1 MYTAAELTAGKKPP
15 RLNPKSPSSQ
25 DASRSAGWLG
35 SGADEMNRGRI
46 RRRRRLRSIDRAMAG
61 VSRGSLLALLEAA
74 CSSPTA
80 SHRIPSLAVVFDA
93 VANSGGVSGRP
104 ADPSLLPTLVAA
116 AHESEPQLRA
126 LEDHQPLDVR
136 AGAVVRW
143 NGDLHRL
150 LPGFLGRPIAEIDE
164 LGLLAHAIDP
174 VLVDHRGYGLGDLI
188 ELVLRR
194 MDHIAGVLS
203 AAWPSDDVPEPDS
216 PVYITDNEYVAASQL
231 DDFFVQVDACEA
243 PDRAREALLAHSVSP
258 RRLACRV
265 DDPVSVFGDT
275 ICVRF
280 GSDEWVPVPGGLLLE
295 ALIACGVRLAGLAS
309 QLSSDAEARWRSL
322 VGNRVGCMLAG
333 SAHPIIGPVAASG
346 ASAVHS
352 ITLYSPTQLLVID
365 VAASL
370 TRDGLHA
377 ALDSSDASLD
387 AVVAGTA
394 LSGVAGLDRVDDD
407 ADIVR
412 LQVAAAPGASGLD
425 PRSKYP
431 TATLT
436 DLNSIARSTFA
447 SPPDL
452 WYFLRDYAQLRDS
465 SVIWS
470 WNLAPLWMI
479 WTSGGK
485 SFHRDAVAPGL
496 VSIDPRIMRS
506 EWSDAAGASALERA
520 LHRLGFPQLSDW
532 PVAWHDS
539 QESLVGDSTESRM
552 YRILAWEI
560 PVAVSACD
568 RSGLFRETD
577 SRWALS
583 KILSAKLKDTKDF
596 FLALAAAAGL
606 THLIFELGYDD
617 GEDGLVLEWF
627 PDSVVRLRCNEHL
640 RTAMLQ
646 DSHEV
651 ESAVGHLLADAL
663 CQADVA
669 ERFKQEWDAAPPA
682 VRIDGIRIVQDALEL
697 PPPIEAHDSQLNDIQ
712 RRLGSHLVEHV
723 DPGSYDGADAV
734 RIESEVIYPWLIKQ
748 LHAVQARY
756 RHDAILEFA
765 LSQLERA
772 NHHRM
777 VNQHRIGWRRGTF
790 DGDAH
795 AERSEEDRLTI
806 LTKCISLI
814 VEETVART
822 PQGCSSPDRLGWIEL
837 VSVAQLCIE
846 SSLRSESIHLRLAD
860 ATMTIT
866 DRFGIDVSARFPEV
880 DIHAY
885 QDARKA
891 AMLPNAVPMGSSE
904 AHLPEPH
911 DRQPQPL
918 TDEVPDLVEVDQELK
933 ATLGFGLDAL
943 RGVLSMACEW
953 EVSSSTYIAHVSA
966 EVFLD
971 TLTPLSAL
979 ASRDEHARALEWLTL
994 RKTGLLDDAND
1005 SSIEHWELERR
1016 AARVATRPFIEGAN
1030 GCYVL
1035 PWTAQF
1041 TARILRNYLI
1051 EGRLPWPDRV
1061 LPDSV
1066 CRALGRY
1073 RQRVGKA
1080 FEDECARV
1088 LSDTRLIVRR
1098 GIKPSKAQRYGIDEL
1113 HGEIDVL
1120 CVDPQTSR
1128 IWVIEA
1134 KDLAT
1139 PFSSRSLHHHIS
1151 RFTAEGGFVDKL
1163 IKKVTD
1169 VRRNAADIAT
1179 HLDADSPARPWT
1191 VIGLIVTV
1199 NPEPAAY
1206 VQDGEVP
1213 ICTIAQLADV
1223 VLSDHPPATGA
1234 PLTHDSVTSRHPLT

>member
-1 MYTAAELTAGKKPP
+1 MYRA
-15 RLNPKSPSSQ
+15 
-25 DASRSAGWLG
+25 RS
-35 SGADEMNRGRI
+35 
-46 RRRRRLRSIDRAMAG
+46 RRRRHLRSIERAMAG
-61 VSRGSLLALLEAA
+61 VSRSSLLALLEAA

-93 VANSGGVSGRP
+93 VANSAGVAGRH
-104 ADPSLLPTLVAA
+104 ADASLLPMLVAA

-164 LGLLAHAIDP
+164 LCLLANAIDP

-194 MDHIAGVLS
+194 MDHIAGALS

-216 PVYITDNEYVAASQL
+216 PVYITDNELGAASQL
-231 DDFFVQVDACEA
+231 EDICVQVDACEA

-265 DDPVSVFGDT
+265 DDPVAVFADT

-280 GSDEWVPVPGGLLLE
+280 GSDEWAPVPGGLLLE

-309 QLSSDAEARWRSL
+309 RLSSDAETRWRAL
-322 VGNRVGCMLAG
+322 VSNRVGCMLAG
-333 SAHPIIGPVAASG
+333 SAHPIVGPVAASG

-352 ITLYSPTQLLVID
+352 ITRYSPTQLLVID
-365 VAASL
+365 VVAAL
-370 TRDGLHA
+370 TQDGLHA

-387 AVVAGTA
+387 TVVPGTA
-394 LSGVAGLDRVDDD
+394 LTGAPGLDQIDDD
-407 ADIVR
+407 ADIVH
-412 LQVAAAPGASGLD
+412 LQVAAAPGAAGLD

-436 DLNSIARSTFA
+436 DLNNIARSTFA

-452 WYFLRDYAQLRDS
+452 WYFLRDYSQLRDS

-470 WNLAPLWMI
+470 LNLAPLWMI
-479 WTSGGK
+479 WTSRGK

-496 VSIDPRIMRS
+496 VAIDPRIMRS
-506 EWSDAAGASALERA
+506 EWNDAADASALERA
-520 LHRLGFPQLSDW
+520 LHRLGFPQLSDL

-539 QESLVGDSTESRM
+539 EESLVGDATESRM
-552 YRILAWEI
+552 YRILAWET

-568 RSGLFRETD
+568 RSGMFHETD
-577 SRWALS
+577 ALWALS
-583 KILSAKLKDTKDF
+583 KILSAKLKDTKDS
-596 FLALAAAAGL
+596 FLALVAAAGL
-606 THLIFELGYDD
+606 THLIFEFGYHDGGDD
-617 GEDGLVLEWF
+617 LVLEWLS
-627 PDSVVRLRCNEHL
+627 DSVIRLRCDEHL
-640 RTAMLQ
+640 RTAMLR

-651 ESAVGHLLADAL
+651 ESAIGHLLADAL
-663 CQADVA
+663 CHTDAA
-669 ERFKQEWDAAPPA
+669 ERFKRDWDAAPPA
-682 VRIDGIRIVQDALEL
+682 VRIDGLKVVQDALEL

-712 RRLGSHLVEHV
+712 RRLGSHLAEHV

-734 RIESEVIYPWLIKQ
+734 RIESEVIYPWLINQ
-748 LHAVQARY
+748 LHAVLARY
-756 RHDAILEFA
+756 RHEAMLKYG

-790 DGDAH
+790 DSDAH
-795 AERSEEDRLTI
+795 EERAEEDRLTV
-806 LTKCISLI
+806 LTKFISLI

-822 PQGCSSPDRLGWIEL
+822 PQGRSSPDRLGWIEL
-837 VSVAQLCIE
+837 LSVAQLCIE

-880 DIHAY
+880 DIHGY

-891 AMLPNAVPMGSSE
+891 AMLPNAVPIGSSE
-904 AHLPEPH
+904 AHLPEP
-911 DRQPQPL
+911 DDSQPQPL

-966 EVFLD
+966 EAFLD

-994 RKTGLLDDAND
+994 RKTGLLEDAHD
-1005 SSIEHWELERR
+1005 TSIEHWELERR
-1016 AARVATRPFIEGAN
+1016 AARVTTRPFIEGAN

-1041 TARILRNYLI
+1041 TLRILRNYLI

-1066 CRALGRY
+1066 CRALDRY
-1073 RQRVGKA
+1073 RQKVGKA
-1080 FEDECARV
+1080 FEDECVRV

-1098 GIKPSKAQRYGIDEL
+1098 SIKPSKAHRYGIDEL
-1113 HGEIDVL
+1113 YGEIDVL
-1120 CVDPQTSR
+1120 CIDPQTSR

-1139 PFSSRSLHHHIS
+1139 PFSSRSLRHHIS
-1151 RFTAEGGFVDKL
+1151 RFTDEGRFIDKL
-1163 IKKVTD
+1163 MKKVTD
-1169 VRRNAADIAT
+1169 VHRNAADVAT
-1179 HLDADSPARPWT
+1179 HLEADSPTRPWT

-1206 VQDGEVP
+1206 VQDVEVP

-1223 VLSDHPPATGA
+1223 VLSDQPPSS
-1234 PLTHDSVTSRHPLT
+1234 DSRWLNKRSGG

>member
-1 MYTAAELTAGKKPP
+1 
-15 RLNPKSPSSQ
+15 
-25 DASRSAGWLG
+25 
-35 SGADEMNRGRI
+35 MNRGRI
-46 RRRRRLRSIDRAMAG
+46 RRRRRHRSIERAMTG
-61 VSRGSLLALLEAA
+61 VSRASLLALLEAA

-80 SHRIPSLAVVFDA
+80 SHRIPSLALVFGA
-93 VANSGGVSGRP
+93 VANSAGVEGRP
-104 ADPSLLPTLVAA
+104 ADASLLPMLVAA
-116 AHESEPQLRA
+116 AHESEPQLQA
-126 LEDHQPLDVR
+126 LEDHQPCDVR

-150 LPGFLGRPIAEIDE
+150 LPGFLGRPIAAIDE

-174 VLVDHRGYGLGDLI
+174 VLVDHQGYGLGDLI

-203 AAWPSDDVPEPDS
+203 AAWPDDDVPEPDS
-216 PVYITDNEYVAASQL
+216 PVYITDNELAAANRLEDIFS
-231 DDFFVQVDACEA
+231 QVDACEA
-243 PDRAREALLAHSVSP
+243 PERAREALLAHSVSP
-258 RRLACRV
+258 QRLACRL
-265 DDPVSVFGDT
+265 DDPVSVFADT
-275 ICVRF
+275 ICLRF
-280 GSDEWVPVPGGLLLE
+280 GADEWTPVPGGLLLE

-309 QLSSDAEARWRSL
+309 QLSGDAETRWRS
-322 VGNRVGCMLAG
+322 VVSDRVGCMLAG
-333 SAHPIIGPVAASG
+333 SAHPITGPVAASG
-346 ASAVHS
+346 ASTVHS
-352 ITLYSPTQLLVID
+352 ITRYSPTQLLVID
-365 VAASL
+365 VAAAL
-370 TRDGLHA
+370 TQDGLRS

-387 AVVAGTA
+387 TVVPGTA
-394 LSGVAGLDRVDDD
+394 LSGAAGLDRVDDE
-407 ADIVR
+407 ADIIH
-412 LQVAAAPGASGLD
+412 LQVVAVPGVAGLD

-436 DLNSIARSTFA
+436 DLKNIARSSFA

-470 WNLAPLWMI
+470 SNLAPLWMI
-479 WTSGGK
+479 WTSAGK
-485 SFHRDAVAPGL
+485 SFYRDAVAPGL

-506 EWSDAAGASALERA
+506 EWNDAADASALERA
-520 LHRLGFPQLSDW
+520 LHRLGFPQRSDL

-539 QESLVGDSTESRM
+539 EESLVGDFTESRM
-552 YRILAWEI
+552 YRMLAWET
-560 PVAVSACD
+560 PVAVSLCD
-568 RSGLFRETD
+568 PSGLFHETD
-577 SRWALS
+577 PLWAVS
-583 KILSAKLKDTKDF
+583 KILSAKLKDTKGS

-617 GEDGLVLEWF
+617 GEDALVLEWL
-627 PDSVVRLRCNEHL
+627 PDSVIRLRCNEHL
-640 RTAMLQ
+640 RAAMLQ

-651 ESAVGHLLADAL
+651 ESAIGHLVADAL
-663 CQADVA
+663 SQTDDA
-669 ERFKQEWDAAPPA
+669 ERFKQDWDAAPPA
-682 VRIDGIRIVQDALEL
+682 VRIDGLRVVQDALEL

-712 RRLGSHLVEHV
+712 RRLGSHLAEHV
-723 DPGSYDGADAV
+723 APGSYDGADAV
-734 RIESEVIYPWLIKQ
+734 RIESQVIYPWLIKQ

-756 RHDAILEFA
+756 LHEAMLEYA

-790 DGDAH
+790 DSDAH
-795 AERSEEDRLTI
+795 EERSEEDRLTV
-806 LTKCISLI
+806 LTKCISLM

-837 VSVAQLCIE
+837 LSVAQLCIE

-885 QDARKA
+885 HDARKA
-891 AMLPNAVPMGSSE
+891 AMLPDAVPMGSSE
-904 AHLPEPH
+904 AHLPEPDDIH
-911 DRQPQPL
+911 PRPL
-918 TDEVPDLVEVDQELK
+918 TEQVPDLVEVDQELK

-953 EVSSSTYIAHVSA
+953 EVSSTTYIAHVSA
-966 EVFLD
+966 EAFLD

-994 RKTGLLDDAND
+994 RKTGLLEDAHD

-1016 AARVATRPFIEGAN
+1016 AARVTTRPFIEGAN
-1030 GCYVL
+1030 GIYVL

-1041 TARILRNYLI
+1041 AVRILRNYLI

-1061 LPDSV
+1061 LPDDV

-1073 RQRVGKA
+1073 RQGVGKA

-1098 GIKPSKAQRYGIDEL
+1098 GIKPSKAHQYGIDEL
-1113 HGEIDVL
+1113 YGEIDVL

-1139 PFSSRSLHHHIS
+1139 PFSSRSLRYHINK
-1151 RFTAEGGFVDKL
+1151 FTDEGGFIDKL
-1163 IKKVTD
+1163 MKKVTN
-1169 VRRNAADIAT
+1169 VRRNAADIAA
-1179 HLDADSPARPWT
+1179 HLGADSPTRPWT

-1206 VQDGEVP
+1206 VQDVGVP

-1223 VLSDHPPATGA
+1223 VLSDHPPASGA
-1234 PLTHDSVTSRHPLT
+1234 PPTHE

>member
-1 MYTAAELTAGKKPP
+1 MT
-15 RLNPKSPSSQ
+15 
-25 DASRSAGWLG
+25 
-35 SGADEMNRGRI
+35 
-46 RRRRRLRSIDRAMAG
+46 G
-61 VSRGSLLALLEAA
+61 VSRASLLALLEAA

-80 SHRIPSLAVVFDA
+80 SHRIPSLALVFGA
-93 VANSGGVSGRP
+93 VANSASVEGRP
-104 ADPSLLPTLVAA
+104 ADASLLPMLVAA
-116 AHESEPQLRA
+116 AHESEPQLQA
-126 LEDHQPLDVR
+126 LEDHQPCDVG

-150 LPGFLGRPIAEIDE
+150 LPGFLGRPIAAIDE

-174 VLVDHRGYGLGDLI
+174 VLVDHQGYGLGDLI

-203 AAWPSDDVPEPDS
+203 AAWPDDDVPEPDS
-216 PVYITDNEYVAASQL
+216 PVYITDNELAAANRLEDIFS
-231 DDFFVQVDACEA
+231 QVDACEA
-243 PDRAREALLAHSVSP
+243 PERAREALLAHSVSP
-258 RRLACRV
+258 QRLACRL
-265 DDPVSVFGDT
+265 DDPVSVFADT
-275 ICVRF
+275 ICLRF
-280 GSDEWVPVPGGLLLE
+280 GADEWTPVPGGLLLE

-309 QLSSDAEARWRSL
+309 QLSGDAETRWRSL
-322 VGNRVGCMLAG
+322 VSDRVGCMLAG
-333 SAHPIIGPVAASG
+333 SAHPITGPVAASG
-346 ASAVHS
+346 ASTVHS
-352 ITLYSPTQLLVID
+352 ITRYSPTQLLVID
-365 VAASL
+365 VAAAL
-370 TRDGLHA
+370 TQDGLRS

-387 AVVAGTA
+387 TVVPGTA
-394 LSGVAGLDRVDDD
+394 LSGAAGLDRVDDE
-407 ADIVR
+407 ADIIH
-412 LQVAAAPGASGLD
+412 LQVVAVPGVAGLD

-436 DLNSIARSTFA
+436 DLKNIARSSFA

-470 WNLAPLWMI
+470 SNLAPLWMI
-479 WTSGGK
+479 WTSAGK

-506 EWSDAAGASALERA
+506 EWNDAADASALERA
-520 LHRLGFPQLSDW
+520 LHRLGFPQLSEL

-539 QESLVGDSTESRM
+539 EESLVGDSTESRM
-552 YRILAWEI
+552 YRILAWET
-560 PVAVSACD
+560 PVAVSVCD
-568 RSGLFRETD
+568 PSGLFHETD
-577 SRWALS
+577 PLWAVS
-583 KILSAKLKDTKDF
+583 KILSAKLKATKGS

-617 GEDGLVLEWF
+617 DGEDDLVLEWF
-627 PDSVVRLRCNEHL
+627 PDSVIRLRCNEHL
-640 RTAMLQ
+640 MTAMLQ

-651 ESAVGHLLADAL
+651 ESAIGHLVADMLPHTDA
-663 CQADVA
+663 V
-669 ERFKQEWDAAPPA
+669 ERFKRDWDAAPPA
-682 VRIDGIRIVQDALEL
+682 VRIDGLRVVQDALEL
-697 PPPIEAHDSQLNDIQ
+697 PPPIEVHDSQLNDMQ
-712 RRLGSHLVEHV
+712 RRLGSHLAEHV
-723 DPGSYDGADAV
+723 APGSYDGADAV

-748 LHAVQARY
+748 LHAVLARY
-756 RHDAILEFA
+756 RHEAMLEFA

-790 DGDAH
+790 DSDAH
-795 AERSEEDRLTI
+795 EERSEEDRLTV
-806 LTKCISLI
+806 LTKCISLM

-837 VSVAQLCIE
+837 LSVAQLCIE

-885 QDARKA
+885 HDARKA
-891 AMLPNAVPMGSSE
+891 AMLPDAVPMGSSE
-904 AHLPEPH
+904 AHLPEPE
-911 DRQPQPL
+911 DIQPQPL
-918 TDEVPDLVEVDQELK
+918 TEQMPDLVEVDQELK

-953 EVSSSTYIAHVSA
+953 EVSSATYIAHVSA
-966 EVFLD
+966 EAFLD

-994 RKTGLLDDAND
+994 RKTGLLEDGHD

-1016 AARVATRPFIEGAN
+1016 AARVTTRPFIEGAN
-1030 GCYVL
+1030 GIYLL

-1061 LPDSV
+1061 LPDGV

-1073 RQRVGKA
+1073 RQGVGKA

-1088 LSDTRLIVRR
+1088 LSDTRLIVRG
-1098 GIKPSKAQRYGIDEL
+1098 GIKPSKAHQYGIDEL
-1113 HGEIDVL
+1113 YGEIDML

-1139 PFSSRSLHHHIS
+1139 PFSSRSLRHHIS
-1151 RFTAEGGFVDKL
+1151 KFTDEGGFIDKL
-1163 IKKVTD
+1163 MKKVTD
-1169 VRRNAADIAT
+1169 VRRNAADIAA
-1179 HLDADSPARPWT
+1179 HLGADSPTRPWT

-1206 VQDGEVP
+1206 VQDVGVP

-1223 VLSDHPPATGA
+1223 VLSDHPPASGA
-1234 PLTHDSVTSRHPLT
+1234 PPTHE

>member
-1 MYTAAELTAGKKPP
+1 MT
-15 RLNPKSPSSQ
+15 
-25 DASRSAGWLG
+25 
-35 SGADEMNRGRI
+35 
-46 RRRRRLRSIDRAMAG
+46 G
-61 VSRGSLLALLEAA
+61 VSRASLLALLEAA
-74 CSSPTA
+74 CSSPAA
-80 SHRIPSLAVVFDA
+80 SHRIPSLALVFGA
-93 VANSGGVSGRP
+93 VANSASVEGRP
-104 ADPSLLPTLVAA
+104 ADASLLPMLVAA
-116 AHESEPQLRA
+116 AHESEPELRA
-126 LEDHQPLDVR
+126 LEDHQPCDVR

-150 LPGFLGRPIAEIDE
+150 LPGFLGRPIAAIDE

-203 AAWPSDDVPEPDS
+203 AAWPDDDVPEPDL
-216 PVYITDNEYVAASQL
+216 PVYITDNELGAANRL
-231 DDFFVQVDACEA
+231 EDIFLQVDACEA
-243 PDRAREALLAHSVSP
+243 PERAREALLAHSVSP
-258 RRLACRV
+258 RRLACRL
-265 DDPVSVFGDT
+265 DDPVSVFADT
-275 ICVRF
+275 ICLRF
-280 GSDEWVPVPGGLLLE
+280 GTDEWTPVPGGLLLE
-295 ALIACGVRLAGLAS
+295 SLIACGVRLAGIAS
-309 QLSSDAEARWRSL
+309 RLSSDAETHWRSL
-322 VGNRVGCMLAG
+322 VSDSVGCMLAG

-346 ASAVHS
+346 ASTVHS
-352 ITLYSPTQLLVID
+352 ITRYSRTQLLVID
-365 VAASL
+365 VAATL
-370 TRDGLHA
+370 TKDGLRR

-387 AVVAGTA
+387 TVVPGIA
-394 LSGVAGLDRVDDD
+394 LSGAAGLGRVDDD
-407 ADIVR
+407 ADIVH
-412 LQVAAAPGASGLD
+412 LQVAAAPGVAGLD

-436 DLNSIARSTFA
+436 DLKNIARSTFA

-452 WYFLRDYAQLRDS
+452 WYFLRDYAQLRGS

-470 WNLAPLWMI
+470 LNLAPLWMI
-479 WTSGGK
+479 WTSAGK
-485 SFHRDAVAPGL
+485 SLQRDAVAPDL
-496 VSIDPRIMRS
+496 VSIDPRITRS
-506 EWSDAAGASALERA
+506 EWNDAADASALERA
-520 LHRLGFPQLSDW
+520 LHRLGFPQLSDL
-532 PVAWHDS
+532 PIAWHDS
-539 QESLVGDSTESRM
+539 GESLVGDSTESRM

-560 PVAVSACD
+560 PVAVSVCD
-568 RSGLFRETD
+568 RSGLFHETD
-577 SRWALS
+577 PLWALS
-583 KILSAKLKDTKDF
+583 KILSAKLKDTKGS

-606 THLIFELGYDD
+606 THLIFELGYDVD
-617 GEDGLVLEWF
+617 GEDDLVLEWF
-627 PDSVVRLRCNEHL
+627 PDSVIRLRCNEHL
-640 RTAMLQ
+640 MTAMLQ

-651 ESAVGHLLADAL
+651 ESAIGHLV
-663 CQADVA
+663 ADVLPHTDA
-669 ERFKQEWDAAPPA
+669 VECFKRDWDAAPPA
-682 VRIDGIRIVQDALEL
+682 VRIDGLRVVQDALEL
-697 PPPIEAHDSQLNDIQ
+697 PPPIEAHDSQLNDMQ
-712 RRLGSHLVEHV
+712 RRLGSNLAEHV
-723 DPGSYDGADAV
+723 APGSYDGADAV

-748 LHAVQARY
+748 LHAVLARY
-756 RHDAILEFA
+756 RHEAILEFA

-790 DGDAH
+790 DSNAH
-795 AERSEEDRLTI
+795 EERSEEDRLTV
-806 LTKCISLI
+806 LTKCISVI
-814 VEETVART
+814 VEETVARA

-837 VSVAQLCIE
+837 LSVARLCIE

-885 QDARKA
+885 HDARKA
-891 AMLPNAVPMGSSE
+891 AMLPDAVPMGSSE
-904 AHLPEPH
+904 AHLLEPDDVH
-911 DRQPQPL
+911 PQPL
-918 TDEVPDLVEVDQELK
+918 TEQVPDLVEVDQALK

-953 EVSSSTYIAHVSA
+953 EVSSTTYIAHVSA
-966 EVFLD
+966 EAFLD

-994 RKTGLLDDAND
+994 RKTGLLEDAHD

-1016 AARVATRPFIEGAN
+1016 AARVTTRPFIEGAN
-1030 GCYVL
+1030 GIYVL

-1061 LPDSV
+1061 LPDDV

-1073 RQRVGKA
+1073 RQGVGKA

-1088 LSDTRLIVRR
+1088 LSDSWLIVRG
-1098 GIKPSKAQRYGIDEL
+1098 GIKPSKAHQYGIDEL
-1113 HGEIDVL
+1113 YGEIDML

-1139 PFSSRSLHHHIS
+1139 PFSSRTLRHHIS
-1151 RFTAEGGFVDKL
+1151 RFTDEGGFIDKL
-1163 IKKVTD
+1163 MKKVTD
-1169 VRRNAADIAT
+1169 VRRNAADVAA
-1179 HLDADSPARPWT
+1179 HLGVDSPARPWT

-1206 VQDGEVP
+1206 VQDVGVP
-1213 ICTIAQLADV
+1213 ICTIARLADI
-1223 VLSDHPPATGA
+1223 VLSDHPPTSGA
-1234 PLTHDSVTSRHPLT
+1234 PPTHESTDASLHLR

>member
-1 MYTAAELTAGKKPP
+1 
-15 RLNPKSPSSQ
+15 
-25 DASRSAGWLG
+25 
-35 SGADEMNRGRI
+35 MNRGRI
-46 RRRRRLRSIDRAMAG
+46 RRRRRLRPIERAMTG
-61 VSRGSLLALLEAA
+61 VSRASLLALLEAA

-80 SHRIPSLAVVFDA
+80 SHRIPSLAMVFGA
-93 VANSGGVSGRP
+93 VADSAGVEGRP
-104 ADPSLLPTLVAA
+104 ADASLLPMLVAA
-116 AHESEPQLRA
+116 AHESEPQLQA
-126 LEDHQPLDVR
+126 LEDHPPCDVR

-150 LPGFLGRPIAEIDE
+150 LPGFLGRPIAAIDE

-203 AAWPSDDVPEPDS
+203 AAWPEDNVPEPDS
-216 PVYITDNEYVAASQL
+216 PVYITDNELGVANRLEDIFS
-231 DDFFVQVDACEA
+231 QVDACEA
-243 PDRAREALLAHSVSP
+243 PERAREALLAHSVSP
-258 RRLACRV
+258 QRLACRL
-265 DDPVSVFGDT
+265 DDPVSVFADT
-275 ICVRF
+275 ICLRF
-280 GSDEWVPVPGGLLLE
+280 GTDEWTPVPGGLLLE

-309 QLSSDAEARWRSL
+309 QLSGDAETRWRSL
-322 VGNRVGCMLAG
+322 VSDRVGCMLAG
-333 SAHPIIGPVAASG
+333 SAHPITGPVAASG
-346 ASAVHS
+346 ASTVHS
-352 ITLYSPTQLLVID
+352 ITRYSPTQLLVID
-365 VAASL
+365 VAATL
-370 TRDGLHA
+370 TQDGLRS

-387 AVVAGTA
+387 TVVPGTA
-394 LSGVAGLDRVDDD
+394 LSGAAGLYRVDDE
-407 ADIVR
+407 ADIIH
-412 LQVAAAPGASGLD
+412 LQVVAVPGVAGLD

-436 DLNSIARSTFA
+436 DLKNIARSSFA
-447 SPPDL
+447 SPSDL

-470 WNLAPLWMI
+470 SNLAPLWMI
-479 WTSGGK
+479 WTSAGK

-496 VSIDPRIMRS
+496 VSIDPRVMRS
-506 EWSDAAGASALERA
+506 EWNDAADASALERA
-520 LHRLGFPQLSDW
+520 LHRLEFPQLSDL

-539 QESLVGDSTESRM
+539 EESLVGDFTESRM
-552 YRILAWEI
+552 YRILAWET
-560 PVAVSACD
+560 PVAVSLCD
-568 RSGLFRETD
+568 PSGLFRETD
-577 SRWALS
+577 PLWAVS
-583 KILSAKLKDTKDF
+583 KILSAKLKDTKDS
-596 FLALAAAAGL
+596 FLALAAATGL

-617 GEDGLVLEWF
+617 GEDALVLEWL
-627 PDSVVRLRCNEHL
+627 PDSVIRLRCNEHL

-651 ESAVGHLLADAL
+651 ESAIGHLVADAL
-663 CQADVA
+663 PQTDAA
-669 ERFKQEWDAAPPA
+669 ERFKQDWDAAPPA
-682 VRIDGIRIVQDALEL
+682 VRIDGLRVVQDALEL

-723 DPGSYDGADAV
+723 APGSYDGADAV
-734 RIESEVIYPWLIKQ
+734 RIESQVIYPWLIKQ

-756 RHDAILEFA
+756 RHEAMLEYA

-790 DGDAH
+790 DSDAH
-795 AERSEEDRLTI
+795 EERSEEDRLTV
-806 LTKCISLI
+806 LTKCISLM

-837 VSVAQLCIE
+837 LSVAQLCIE

-885 QDARKA
+885 HDARKA
-891 AMLPNAVPMGSSE
+891 AMLPDAVPMGSSE
-904 AHLPEPH
+904 AHLPEPDDIH
-911 DRQPQPL
+911 PQPL
-918 TDEVPDLVEVDQELK
+918 TEQVPDLVEVDQELK

-953 EVSSSTYIAHVSA
+953 EVSSTTYIAHVSA
-966 EVFLD
+966 EAFLD

-994 RKTGLLDDAND
+994 RKTGLLEDAHD

-1016 AARVATRPFIEGAN
+1016 AARVTTRPFIEGAN
-1030 GCYVL
+1030 GIYVL

-1041 TARILRNYLI
+1041 TVRILRNYLI

-1061 LPDSV
+1061 LPDDV

-1073 RQRVGKA
+1073 RQGVGKA

-1098 GIKPSKAQRYGIDEL
+1098 GIKPSKAHQYGIDEL
-1113 HGEIDVL
+1113 YGEIDVL

-1139 PFSSRSLHHHIS
+1139 PFSSRSLRHHIS
-1151 RFTAEGGFVDKL
+1151 KFTDEGGFIDKL
-1163 IKKVTD
+1163 MKKVTN
-1169 VRRNAADIAT
+1169 VRRNAADIAA
-1179 HLDADSPARPWT
+1179 HLGADSPTRPWT

-1206 VQDGEVP
+1206 VQDVGVP
-1213 ICTIAQLADV
+1213 ICTIAQLADI
-1223 VLSDHPPATGA
+1223 VLSDHPPASGA
-1234 PLTHDSVTSRHPLT
+1234 PPTHE

>member
-1 MYTAAELTAGKKPP
+1 
-15 RLNPKSPSSQ
+15 
-25 DASRSAGWLG
+25 
-35 SGADEMNRGRI
+35 MNRGRS
-46 RRRRRLRSIDRAMAG
+46 RRRRRLRSIERAMAG

-93 VANSGGVSGRP
+93 VANSAGVAGRP
-104 ADPSLLPTLVAA
+104 ADASLLPMLVAA
-116 AHESEPQLRA
+116 AHESERRLRA

-150 LPGFLGRPIAEIDE
+150 LPGFLGRPIAAIDE

-194 MDHIAGVLS
+194 MGHIAGVLS
-203 AAWPSDDVPEPDS
+203 AAWPSDDAPEPDS
-216 PVYITDNEYVAASQL
+216 PVYITDNELEAASQL
-231 DDFFVQVDACEA
+231 EDIFVQVDACEA
-243 PDRAREALLAHSVSP
+243 PDRAREALRAHSVSP
-258 RRLACRV
+258 HRLACRV
-265 DDPVSVFGDT
+265 DDPVSVFADT
-275 ICVRF
+275 ICVRL
-280 GSDEWVPVPGGLLLE
+280 GTDEWAPVPGGLLLE

-309 QLSSDAEARWRSL
+309 QLSCDAETRWRAL
-322 VGNRVGCMLAG
+322 VSNRVGCMLAG
-333 SAHPIIGPVAASG
+333 SAHPIIGPVAASD

-352 ITLYSPTQLLVID
+352 ITRYSPTQLLVID

-370 TRDGLHA
+370 TQDGLYA
-377 ALDSSDASLD
+377 TLDSSDASLD
-387 AVVAGTA
+387 TVVPGTA
-394 LSGVAGLDRVDDD
+394 LTGAPGLDRIDDN
-407 ADIVR
+407 ADIVH
-412 LQVAAAPGASGLD
+412 LQVAAAPGAAGLD

-436 DLNSIARSTFA
+436 DLNSIARSSFT

-452 WYFLRDYAQLRDS
+452 WYFLRDYSQLRDS

-470 WNLAPLWMI
+470 LNLAPLWMI
-479 WTSGGK
+479 WTSRGK
-485 SFHRDAVAPGL
+485 SFHRDAVAPDL
-496 VSIDPRIMRS
+496 LAIDPRVMRS
-506 EWSDAAGASALERA
+506 EWNDAASASALERA
-520 LHRLGFPQLSDW
+520 LHRCGFPQLSDL

-539 QESLVGDSTESRM
+539 EESLVGDFTESRM

-568 RSGLFRETD
+568 RSGMFHDTD
-577 SRWALS
+577 SLWALS
-583 KILSAKLKDTKDF
+583 KILSAKLKDTKES

-606 THLIFELGYDD
+606 THLIFELAYDDD
-617 GEDGLVLEWF
+617 GEDDLVLELF
-627 PDSVVRLRCNEHL
+627 PDSVIRLRCNEHL

-651 ESAVGHLLADAL
+651 ESAIGRLLADAL
-663 CQADVA
+663 CYTDAA
-669 ERFKQEWDAAPPA
+669 ERFKRDWDAAPPA
-682 VRIDGIRIVQDALEL
+682 VRIDGLKIVQDALEL
-697 PPPIEAHDSQLNDIQ
+697 PPPIEVHDSQLNDIQ
-712 RRLGSHLVEHV
+712 RRLGSHLAEHV

-756 RHDAILEFA
+756 RHEAMLEFA

-790 DGDAH
+790 DSDAH
-795 AERSEEDRLTI
+795 EERAEEDRLTV

-814 VEETVART
+814 VEETVAQT
-822 PQGCSSPDRLGWIEL
+822 PEGCSSPDRLGWTEL
-837 VSVAQLCIE
+837 LSVAQLCIE
-846 SSLRSESIHLRLAD
+846 SSLRSESIHLHLAD

-866 DRFGIDVSARFPEV
+866 DRFGIDISARFPEV

-885 QDARKA
+885 HEARKA
-891 AMLPNAVPMGSSE
+891 AMLPNAIPMGSSE
-904 AHLPEPH
+904 AHLPEPD
-911 DRQPQPL
+911 DRQQQPL
-918 TDEVPDLVEVDQELK
+918 TDQVPDLVEVDQELK

-943 RGVLSMACEW
+943 RGALSMACEW
-953 EVSSSTYIAHVSA
+953 EVSSSTYVAHVSA
-966 EVFLD
+966 EAFLD
-971 TLTPLSAL
+971 RLTPLSAL

-994 RKTGLLDDAND
+994 RKTGLLKDAHD

-1016 AARVATRPFIEGAN
+1016 AARVTTRPFIQGAN
-1030 GCYVL
+1030 GIYVL

-1041 TARILRNYLI
+1041 TLRILRNYLT
-1051 EGRLPWPDRV
+1051 EGRLPWPDRA
-1061 LPDSV
+1061 LPDDV
-1066 CRALGRY
+1066 CRALDRY
-1073 RQRVGKA
+1073 RQKVGKA
-1080 FEDECARV
+1080 FEDECVRV
-1088 LSDTRLIVRR
+1088 LSGTRLIIRR
-1098 GIKPSKAQRYGIDEL
+1098 GIKPSKAHRYGIDEL
-1113 HGEIDVL
+1113 YGEIDVL

-1139 PFSSRSLHHHIS
+1139 PFSSRSLRYHIS
-1151 RFTAEGGFVDKL
+1151 RFTDEAGFIDKL
-1163 IKKVTD
+1163 TKKVTD
-1169 VRRNAADIAT
+1169 VRRNAADVAT
-1179 HLDADSPARPWT
+1179 RLGTDSPARRWT

-1206 VQDGEVP
+1206 VQDVEIP
-1213 ICTIAQLADV
+1213 ICTIAQLVDV
-1223 VLSDHPPATGA
+1223 VLSDHPSTTGA
-1234 PLTHDSVTSRHPLT
+1234 LRTHD